1 MNMGFET
8 EKRRHP
14 RAEIKWPVVMMTHGG
29 LIDGRTAN
37 LSLGGASIR
46 FPEHPNSYRS
56 LAMVITAKGRLISL
70 TAEVVW
76 SETQGRDDK
85 SKFCKMGVRFT
96 KIMISDRQFLSK
108 VISNHL

>member
-1 MNMGFET
+1 MAMAPKT
-8 EKRRHP
+8 ESRRHP
-14 RAEIKWPVVMMTHGG
+14 RADIKWPVVMLTHNG
-29 LIDGRTAN
+29 LVDGKTEN
-37 LSLGGASIR
+37 LSLGGAFIR
-46 FPEHPNSYRS
+46 FPERPNVNHS
-56 LAMVITAKGRLISL
+56 LSMVITAKGRLISL

-108 VISNHL
+108 MISKHL

>member
-1 MNMGFET
+1 
-8 EKRRHP
+8 
-14 RAEIKWPVVMMTHGG
+14 MMAHGG
-29 LIDGRTAN
+29 LVDGKTAN

-46 FPEHPNSYRS
+46 FLEHPNSYHR
-56 LAMVITAKGRLISL
+56 LAMVITAHGRLISL

-76 SETQGRDDK
+76 SDTQSRSDE
-85 SKFCKMGVRFT
+85 SKFCNIGVRFT

>member
-1 MNMGFET
+1 MGFKT

-29 LIDGRTAN
+29 LADGKTEN

-46 FPEHPNSYRS
+46 FLEQPNSSHS
-56 LAMVITAKGRLISL
+56 LAMVITANGRLISL

-76 SETQGRDDK
+76 SDTQSRDAK
-85 SKFCKMGVRFT
+85 SNFCKIGVRFT